1 MTTCTDFYNIIHK
14 VDSCDYYS
22 KYNEL
27 ITFYPNDKNKIDFI
41 FYDLFNYEPKKLTE
55 KEQRKD
61 TKFRNQ
67 VRAKYN
73 NVCMITGK
81 PIDICDVA
89 HIYPF
94 SQSSEIEKYDVDN
107 GFLLSKELHVYFDLP
122 TYDFKIDPD
131 TSTIILS
138 DDILTNSSL
147 SEYHK
152 YHNTKIKLNKQ
163 NKEYLRKKY
172 SLNLFNITIQS

>member
-1 MTTCTDFYNIIHK
+1 MTTCTYFYNIIHK
-14 VDSCDYYS
+14 IDNCDYYS

-27 ITFYPNDKNKIDFI
+27 ITSYPNDKNKIDFI
-41 FYDLFNYEPKKLTE
+41 FYDLYNYEHRTMTE
-55 KEQRKD
+55 KERRKD
-61 TKFRNQ
+61 TKFRNT
-67 VRAKYN
+67 VRDKYN
-73 NVCMITGK
+73 HVCMITGK
-81 PIDICDVA
+81 PEEVCDVA

-94 SQSSEIEKYDVDN
+94 VQSSEIEKYDVDN
-107 GFLLSKELHVYFDLP
+107 GFLLSKELHVYFDSH
-122 TYDFKIDPD
+122 TYKLKIDPN

-138 DDILTNSSL
+138 DDILNNTSL

-172 SLNLFNITIQS
+172 I